1 MNYLKNPLFSFLG
14 LISKGKLMN
23 QHTHQEIT
31 VGIQITEESGIQMV
45 KSSQL
50 TKCSVI
56 QMPLCMCHL
65 NNEQNVW
72 YSNGFANVP
81 IKIQKADQKKS
92 VIQMNP
98 LFGSLLIGS
107 SLYFLRQFGS
117 PLNANFQ
124 IAITDSFLDY
134 FYLFWNDNE
143 ACF

>member
-1 MNYLKNPLFSFLG
+1 
-14 LISKGKLMN
+14 MN
-23 QHTHQEIT
+23 QHTHREIT
-31 VGIQITEESGIQMV
+31 VEIQITEESGILMV

-56 QMPLCMCHL
+56 QMPLCIQEWCHL

-98 LFGSLLIGS
+98 LFGSSLIGS
-107 SLYFLRQFGS
+107 SLYFRS
-117 PLNANFQ
+117 WAT
-124 IAITDSFLDY
+124 I
-134 FYLFWNDNE
+134 
-143 ACF
+143 